1 MRCWSIDGE
10 ELQVALLL
18 VSLHQREF
26 DRRIV
31 ELLDVVTACLGSDD
45 LLDFNDLK
53 TEQFTIKSR
62 RKMVN

>member
-31 ELLDVVTACLGSDD
+31 ELLDVVSACLGSDD
-45 LLDFNDLK
+45 LFDFDDLK
-53 TEQFTIKSR
+53 TDKYAIK
-62 RKMVN
+62 NQ